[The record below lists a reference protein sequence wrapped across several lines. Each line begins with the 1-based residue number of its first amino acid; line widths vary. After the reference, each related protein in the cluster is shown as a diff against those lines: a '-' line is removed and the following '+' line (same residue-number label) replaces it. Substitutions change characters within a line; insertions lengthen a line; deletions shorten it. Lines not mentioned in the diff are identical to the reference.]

1 MDEMNGAI
9 AIDHK
14 LSELWNPFKPHR
26 NLMEM
31 SSPYKLTGHLSIPK
45 PVISMVSNWLYAKEK

>member
-1 MDEMNGAI
+1 MNGAI

-14 LSELWNPFKPHR
+14 LAELWNPFKPHR

-45 PVISMVSNWLYAKEK
+45 PVISMVSNWLYSKEN